1 MKKIT
6 APNRAAEEREDDH
19 APVWLE
25 GEFDGIDGEDAPVER
40 KGGDARDQ
48 AELRHGAGRPDADD
62 ARESGTQGHGAH
74 ERRAS
79 AQGTHDHGSHER
91 GSHDAD
97 ADAGHAPS
105 HGADSHSDG
114 DSHGSHAGQSHS
126 DDSHDSHDSRAG
138 QAHSDHSHD
147 SHGSHGSHA
156 GQSHSDDSH
165 DSHARHHHAH
175 APVAGHGR
183 AFALAVALNVA
194 IVVVQAVYGVIAH
207 SAALLADAG
216 HNLSDVLGL
225 LLAWGAAWLAARRPS
240 ARYTFGYGSSSILAS
255 LANAGLLLFACGVIV
270 AEAIGRLMNPAP
282 VAGLVVFVVATV
294 GVVVNG
300 FSAWL
305 FMRGQKEDLNIRGAF
320 LHMAADAA
328 ISAAVAISG
337 LVILY
342 TNWTWLDPAMSLLVV
357 AVVVVGTWGL
367 LRDSVRMA
375 LDAVPPGVSLQDIRD
390 YLAEQ
395 PGVTDV
401 HDLHVWALSTTGNA
415 LSAHLVMPA
424 GHPGD
429 ESIDGIVVTLRERFS
444 MQHATLQV
452 DLGTTEHRCAMDHSH
467 D

>member
-6 APNRAAEEREDDH
+6 APIRAAEEREDDH

-25 GEFDGIDGEDAPVER
+25 GEFDGIDGEDAQVE
-40 KGGDARDQ
+40 GQDGDARDQ
-48 AELRHGAGRPDADD
+48 AGLLRGVVRPEAAD
-62 ARESGTQGHGAH
+62 ARESGLQEHGTQGHEAH
-74 ERRAS
+74 EREAS
-79 AQGTHDHGSHER
+79 THGTSEHCAHDHGADHSH
-91 GSHDAD
+91 S
-97 ADAGHAPS
+97 
-105 HGADSHSDG
+105 ADSQGSRSRGGQSQNSPADHNHGNHADHSHADHN
-114 DSHGSHAGQSHS
+114 HGSHAGHGHSGHSHS
-126 DDSHDSHDSRAG
+126 G
-138 QAHSDHSHD
+138 HS
-147 SHGSHGSHA
+147 
-156 GQSHSDDSH
+156 
-165 DSHARHHHAH
+165 HAH
-175 APVAGHGR
+175 APSPGHGR
-183 AFALAVALNVA
+183 AFALAVGLNVA

-207 SAALLADAG
+207 STALLADAG

-225 LLAWGAAWLAARRPS
+225 LLAWGATWLAARRPS

-282 VAGLVVFVVATV
+282 VAGLVVFVVATI

-342 TNWTWLDPAMSLLVV
+342 TNWTWLDPVMSLLVV

-390 YLAEQ
+390 YLAGQ

-429 ESIDGIVVTLRERFS
+429 ESIDAIVVTLRERFS

>member
-1 MKKIT
+1 MKKT
-6 APNRAAEEREDDH
+6 TTPNRATEEREDDH
-19 APVWLE
+19 APVWLK
-25 GEFDGIDGEDAPVER
+25 GEFDGVD
-40 KGGDARDQ
+40 
-48 AELRHGAGRPDADD
+48 DADAQVEGKERGSQD
-62 ARESGTQGHGAH
+62 HGAH
-74 ERRAS
+74 EPDANTQD
-79 AQGTHDHGSHER
+79 ALEC

-97 ADAGHAPS
+97 HAHS
-105 HGADSHSDG
+105 HGADGHGDG
-114 DSHGSHAGQSHS
+114 GQSGS
-126 DDSHDSHDSRAG
+126 E
-138 QAHSDHSHD
+138 
-147 SHGSHGSHA
+147 HG
-156 GQSHSDDSH
+156 H
-165 DSHARHHHAH
+165 DSHAGHNHSHSHSRSVHGHAGHSHAGHSHTHAH

-207 SAALLADAG
+207 STALLADAG

-225 LLAWGAAWLAARRPS
+225 LLAWGATWLAARRPS

-305 FMRGQKEDLNIRGAF
+305 FMRGQKDDLNLRGAF

-342 TNWTWLDPAMSLLVV
+342 TSWTWLDPVMSLLVV

-375 LDAVPPGVSLQDIRD
+375 LDAVPPGVDLQNIRD

>member
-1 MKKIT
+1 MKKPT
-6 APNRAAEEREDDH
+6 TPNRPAEEREDDH
-19 APVWLE
+19 APVWLDE
-25 GEFDGIDGEDAPVER
+25 EFDGIDGEDTRAEGKAR
-40 KGGDARDQ
+40 GAGGQ
-48 AELRHGAGRPDADD
+48 EGHRHGVARPDAGETH
-62 ARESGTQGHGAH
+62 ESGAQDHAAGGRGSHGGGADHAH
-74 ERRAS
+74 EHDRDLDHS
-79 AQGTHDHGSHER
+79 HGVGSHKDHDHGD
-91 GSHDAD
+91 HDHSGRD
-97 ADAGHAPS
+97 DNDHDHSGHD
-105 HGADSHSDG
+105 HDSPNP
-114 DSHGSHAGQSHS
+114 GSHAGHAHTHS
-126 DDSHDSHDSRAG
+126 
-138 QAHSDHSHD
+138 AHSAH
-147 SHGSHGSHA
+147 SHA
-156 GQSHSDDSH
+156 G
-165 DSHARHHHAH
+165 HHHAH

-183 AFALAVALNVA
+183 AFALAVALNVT
-194 IVVVQAVYGVIAH
+194 IVLVQAVYGVIAH
-207 SAALLADAG
+207 STALLADAG

-225 LLAWGAAWLAARRPS
+225 LLAWGATWLTTRRPS

-255 LANAGLLLFACGVIV
+255 LANAALLLFACGVIV

-305 FMRGQKEDLNIRGAF
+305 FMRGQKDDLNIRGAF
-320 LHMAADAA
+320 LHMAADAG

-342 TNWTWLDPAMSLLVV
+342 TDWTWLDPVMSLLVV
-357 AVVVVGTWGL
+357 AVVVYGTWGL

-375 LDAVPPGVSLQDIRD
+375 LDAVPPGVDLQHIRD
-390 YLAEQ
+390 YLAGQ

-429 ESIDGIVVTLRERFS
+429 ESIDGIVVALRERFS

-452 DLGTTEHRCAMDHSH
+452 DLGTTVHQCAMDHPH

>member
-25 GEFDGIDGEDAPVER
+25 GEFDGIDGEDAQGDGKE
-40 KGGDARDQ
+40 GDARAQ
-48 AELRHGAGRPDADD
+48 AELRHGVVPSEAADAH
-62 ARESGTQGHGAH
+62 ESGSQGHEAH
-74 ERRAS
+74 EREARMHGLSEEQS
-79 AQGTHDHGSHER
+79 AHDHGA
-91 GSHDAD
+91 GAD
-97 ADAGHAPS
+97 HT
-105 HGADSHSDG
+105 HGADSHGIHSQ
-114 DSHGSHAGQSHS
+114 SSQTQSSHADHNHASHADHSHS
-126 DDSHDSHDSRAG
+126 DHN
-138 QAHSDHSHD
+138 
-147 SHGSHGSHA
+147 
-156 GQSHSDDSH
+156 H
-165 DSHARHHHAH
+165 DSHAGHSHSAHSHAH
-175 APVAGHGR
+175 APVPGHGR
-183 AFALAVALNVA
+183 AFALAVGLNVA

-207 SAALLADAG
+207 STALLADAG

-225 LLAWGAAWLAARRPS
+225 LLAWGATWLAARRPS

-357 AVVVVGTWGL
+357 AVVVAGTWGL

-429 ESIDGIVVTLRERFS
+429 DSIDGIVITLRERFS

-452 DLGTTEHRCAMDHSH
+452 DLGTTEHRCAMDHPR